1 MNGFLMEPY
10 YGIDI
15 TEIDGFDNLHCP
27 EGILKE
33 IMDRAGRLFG
43 AETYLLVNGSTGGIL
58 SAVSA
63 AVRRGETI
71 LMARNCHQSVFH
83 AVYLN
88 ECKTEYIYPQILEKY
103 GLCGGISP
111 ESVRAKL
118 ADHPEIR
125 AVCVT
130 SPTYDGVV
138 SDVKAIAEE
147 AHRHGIPLIV
157 DEAHGAHFG
166 LDKRF
171 PKSAVEMGADL
182 VIHSIHKTLPALT
195 QTALLHVQGE
205 RISRERLRR
214 FLSVY
219 QTSSPSYILL
229 AGIEQCV
236 SILEQ
241 QGRAL
246 CHQFFE
252 WNRVFEERIEHLR
265 YLHVFSDR
273 EADATGIFAFDPCKK
288 IICTVGSGLTG
299 RTLYDRLLH
308 DYGLQMEMAGQ
319 TYATAIMTVMD
330 REEGFVR
337 LADALDR
344 MDTNLTADAAGET
357 GCDVW
362 ESADSV
368 AAALPVLPAFAADT
382 IASAMEREQETVLL
396 EACSG
401 RIAAEFIHI
410 YPPGIPLI
418 VPGEYFTDGLIR
430 LLCSYRAQGFTIE
443 GMREHNQKVCVIG
456 REQYA

>member
-1 MNGFLMEPY
+1 MTGFLMESY

-15 TEIDGFDNLHCP
+15 TEIEGFDNLHKP

-33 IMDRAGRLFG
+33 IMNRAGRLFG

-63 AVRRGETI
+63 VVRRGETM
-71 LMARNCHQSVFH
+71 LMARSCHKSVFH
-83 AVYLN
+83 AAYLN
-88 ECKTEYIYPQILEKY
+88 GCKTEYIYPEILEKY

-118 ADHPEIR
+118 AANPEIK
-125 AVCVT
+125 AVFVT

-138 SDVKAIAEE
+138 SDVKAIAKE
-147 AHRHGIPLIV
+147 AHRQGIPLIV

-171 PKSAVEMGADL
+171 PKSAVELGADL

-214 FLSVY
+214 FLAIY

-229 AGIEQCV
+229 AGIEQCISV
-236 SILEQ
+236 LEE
-241 QGRAL
+241 QGGTL
-246 CHQFFE
+246 CQQFFG
-252 WNRVFEERIEHLR
+252 WNRIYEQRMEHLR
-265 YLHVFSDR
+265 HLQVFSGR
-273 EADATGIFAFDPCKK
+273 EAEAYGIFAFDPCKK
-288 IICTVGSGLTG
+288 VICTGSTWLTG
-299 RTLYDRLLH
+299 RTLYHRLLH

-319 TYATAIMTVMD
+319 TYVTAIMTVMD
-330 REEGFVR
+330 REEGFLR
-337 LADALDR
+337 LAEALEKIDR
-344 MDTNLTADAAGET
+344 ELPK
-357 GCDVW
+357 
-362 ESADSV
+362 ESAADGGRDGDGGGMPEPAM
-368 AAALPVLPAFAADT
+368 AAMT
-382 IASAMEREQETVLL
+382 IAGAMEKEQETVLL

-418 VPGEYFTDGLIR
+418 VPGEYFTDGVIR
-430 LLCSYRAQGFTIE
+430 LLLTYREQGFTIE
-443 GMREHNQKVCVIG
+443 GMREHNRKVCVIG